1 MSMKFVLTDVNVNDC
16 TVAFTCL
23 QTAMIFTPNSP
34 FPKGT
39 QLLSLFHL
47 RPPFLGRATL
57 LYHQTKR
64 ALPTVSPSPCWTRNE
79 GLGSHRGVGLP
90 RIQRHAEVI
99 IIKVQFSLVYNILP
113 YFIIFY
119 CKKTQKKRDHDKTPD
134 KTYSMGPSSRPL
146 FVQRYYFSSHKGSL
160 IPCLSSCRVLS
171 LQLLHTVRTSR

>member
-1 MSMKFVLTDVNVNDC
+1 MIVNLNVHSLRMISVSMKSVLSDVNVNDC

-64 ALPTVSPSPCWTRNE
+64 ALPTVSPCWTRSE
-79 GLGSHRGVGLP
+79 GLGSNHGVGLP
-90 RIQRHAEVI
+90 RILRHAEVI
-99 IIKVQFSLVYNILP
+99 TIKVQFSLVYYILP

-119 CKKTQKKRDHDKTPD
+119 CKKTRKKERPWQNARQNVQ
-134 KTYSMGPSSRPL
+134 YGPSSRPGPVL
-146 FVQRYYFSSHKGSL
+146 G
-160 IPCLSSCRVLS
+160 PGRVL
-171 LQLLHTVRTSR
+171 